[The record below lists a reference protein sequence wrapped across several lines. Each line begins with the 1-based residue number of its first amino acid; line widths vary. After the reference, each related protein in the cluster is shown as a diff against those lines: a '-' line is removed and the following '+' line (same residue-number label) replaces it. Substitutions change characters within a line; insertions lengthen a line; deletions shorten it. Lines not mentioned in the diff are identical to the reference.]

1 MPKKILKRITHNL
14 GYKLLSLLFAAVL
27 WIFVVN
33 YDDPKMTKNFTSSVS
48 LENASYLTEMGK
60 CYTVLD
66 NSNVIQFSVTAKR
79 SYMEKLASTDFKV
92 SADFQNIIID
102 EEKGIGSVPIDVS
115 ALRYSSQVTIPVT
128 NKELVVALED
138 VQTSQFIVNAQTT
151 GTLNEDKVLGE
162 VKATPNLIRI
172 SGPKSV
178 MEQVSS
184 VYARIDVTGMTG
196 DVSAACIPVLCDEY
210 DNPVDSSLLTYNTST
225 ITVNAEILD
234 TKDVGLV
241 FGVTGEPDEGFILE
255 NIEYEPL
262 TVTVKGK
269 VSALNRITNINVPAS
284 ALDISG
290 ARGDVKQTIDVSS
303 YLPSGVSLVGDGKV
317 NVTAVIDS
325 IVSKNIT
332 YFTSRVEVLNLPEDC
347 SLRFRDKYISLV
359 LTGKENI
366 INNTTSSSIVLTL
379 DASLLQQGSNKA
391 ELIADVPAGVE
402 VGEIFAD
409 VILSHRT
416 ENQQASATVEPGDT
430 DGGDT
435 GLDDLLPGEETKTP
449 DDEDE
454 GDATDSEQDSQE
466 PGDDTEEDGAGA
478 TDSEDASGG
487 E

>member
-1 MPKKILKRITHNL
+1 MPKKILNSITHNL

-33 YDDPKMTKNFTSSVS
+33 YDDPKMTKSFTSSVS

-66 NSNVIQFSVTAKR
+66 NSNVIQFTVTAKR

-92 SADFQNIIID
+92 SADFQNIIVD
-102 EEKGIGSVPIDVS
+102 EEKGIGSVPIDIS
-115 ALRYSSQVTIPVT
+115 ALRYSSQITIPVT
-128 NKELVVALED
+128 NKELVVSLED
-138 VQTSQFIVNAQTT
+138 VMTSQFIVSAQTT
-151 GTLNEDKVLGE
+151 GNLNEGKVLGE

-178 MEQVSS
+178 VEQVSS

-196 DVSAACIPVLCDEY
+196 DVSSACIPVLCDQY
-210 DNPVDSSLLTYNTST
+210 DNPVDTARLTYNTST

-241 FGVTGEPDEGFILE
+241 FAYTGEPDDGFILE
-255 NIEYEPL
+255 SIEYEPE

-269 VSALNRITNINVPAS
+269 VAALNRITNVSVPAA
-284 ALDISG
+284 ALDITG
-290 ARGDVKQTIDVSS
+290 ARGDVKQTIDVSAF
-303 YLPSGVSLVGDGKV
+303 LPNGVSLVGDGKV

-332 YFTSRVEVLNLPEDC
+332 FFTSRIEILNLPDDYDI
-347 SLRFRDKYISLV
+347 RFRDKYISLV

-366 INNTTSSSIVLTL
+366 INNTSSSSVVLTL
-379 DASLLQQGSNKA
+379 DASLLTQGSNRA
-391 ELIADVPAGVE
+391 RLLADVPVGVD

-409 VILSHRT
+409 VIMTKKTDESVTETVGEDRT
-416 ENQQASATVEPGDT
+416 GGVEDSNEST
-430 DGGDT
+430 EVT
-435 GLDDLLPGEETKTP
+435 GTEETGS
-449 DDEDE
+449 DAGDE
-454 GDATDSEQDSQE
+454 GQST
-466 PGDDTEEDGAGA
+466 DTEETAEEDGI
-478 TDSEDASGG
+478 DSSEDNTDEESGVS

>member
-1 MPKKILKRITHNL
+1 MPKKILNSITHNL

-33 YDDPKMTKNFTSSVS
+33 YDDPKMTKSFTSSVS

-66 NSNVIQFSVTAKR
+66 NSNVIQFTVSAKR

-102 EEKGIGSVPIDVS
+102 EEKGIGSVPIDIS
-115 ALRYSSQVTIPVT
+115 ALRYSSQITIPVT
-128 NKELVVALED
+128 HKELVVSLED
-138 VQTSQFIVNAQTT
+138 VTTSQFIVSAQTT
-151 GTLNEDKVLGE
+151 GTLNEGKVLGE

-172 SGPKSV
+172 SGPKSI
-178 MEQVSS
+178 MDQVSS

-196 DVSAACIPVLCDEY
+196 DVSSACIPVLCDEY
-210 DNPVDSSLLTYNTST
+210 DNPIDTARLTYNTST

-241 FGVTGEPDEGFILE
+241 FAYTGEPDEGFILE
-255 NIEYEPL
+255 SIEYEPE

-269 VSALNRITNINVPAS
+269 VAALNRITNISVPAA
-284 ALDISG
+284 ALDITG
-290 ARGDVKQTIDVSS
+290 ARGDVKQTIDVSAF
-303 YLPSGVSLVGDGKV
+303 LPGGVSLVGDGKV

-332 YFTSRVEVLNLPEDC
+332 FFTSRIEILNLPDDC
-347 SLRFRDKYISLV
+347 DISFRDKYISLV

-366 INNTTSSSIVLTL
+366 INNTSSSSVVLTL
-379 DASLLQQGSNKA
+379 DASLLSQGSNKA
-391 ELIADVPAGVE
+391 RLLADVPVGVD

-409 VILSHRT
+409 VVLTKKDDNSGIEASDNT
-416 ENQQASATVEPGDT
+416 ET
-430 DGGDT
+430 DT
-435 GLDDLLPGEETKTP
+435 GTEDSSAEQPSSTDTNESDDNEEDSESGPAVPAEEDNTDSSGE
-449 DDEDE
+449 DEDT
-454 GDATDSEQDSQE
+454 GSEVSQ
-466 PGDDTEEDGAGA
+466 
-478 TDSEDASGG
+478 
-487 E
+487 

>member
-1 MPKKILKRITHNL
+1 MPKKILNSITHNL

-33 YDDPKMTKNFTSSVS
+33 YDDPKMTKSFTSSVS

-66 NSNVIQFSVTAKR
+66 NSNVIQFTVTAKR

-92 SADFQNIIID
+92 SADFQNIIVD
-102 EEKGIGSVPIDVS
+102 EEKGIGSVPIDIS
-115 ALRYSSQVTIPVT
+115 ALRYSSQITIPVT
-128 NKELVVALED
+128 NKELVVSLED
-138 VQTSQFIVNAQTT
+138 VMTSQFIVSAQTT
-151 GTLNEDKVLGE
+151 GNLNEGKVLGE

-178 MEQVSS
+178 VEQVSS

-196 DVSAACIPVLCDEY
+196 DVSSACIPVLCDQY
-210 DNPVDSSLLTYNTST
+210 DNPVDTARLTYNTST

-241 FGVTGEPDEGFILE
+241 FAYTGEPDDGFILE
-255 NIEYEPL
+255 SIEYEPE

-269 VSALNRITNINVPAS
+269 VAALNRITNVSVPAA
-284 ALDISG
+284 ALDITG
-290 ARGDVKQTIDVSS
+290 ARGDVKQTIDVSAF
-303 YLPSGVSLVGDGKV
+303 LPNGVSLVGDGKV

-332 YFTSRVEVLNLPEDC
+332 FFTSRIEILNLPDDYDI
-347 SLRFRDKYISLV
+347 RFRDKYISLV

-366 INNTTSSSIVLTL
+366 INNTSSSSVVLTL
-379 DASLLQQGSNKA
+379 DASLLAQGSNKA
-391 ELIADVPAGVE
+391 RLLADVPVGVD

-409 VILSHRT
+409 VIMTKKTDESVTETVGEGRT
-416 ENQQASATVEPGDT
+416 GGVEDSNEST
-430 DGGDT
+430 EVT
-435 GLDDLLPGEETKTP
+435 GTEETGS
-449 DDEDE
+449 DAGDE
-454 GDATDSEQDSQE
+454 GQST
-466 PGDDTEEDGAGA
+466 DTEETAEEDG
-478 TDSEDASGG
+478 TDSSEDNTDEESDVS